1 MQPSRLDNISL
12 FNAGVGLTNLDYNM
26 HQIAHNQMVDAQLFA
41 IEQKL
46 DRILKLLEEKE
57 NNDA

>member
-1 MQPSRLDNISL
+1 MDNVSL
-12 FNAGVGLTNLDYNM
+12 FNAGVGLTNLDLN
-26 HQIAHNQMVDAQLFA
+26 QRQAAHNQMVDAQLFA